1 MVQLFWFHCSI
12 KLDVTK
18 KKDLN
23 RLLDI
28 GSATTLNENTTQKV
42 RGEGGKGWIKDCLPL
57 QETAVYE
64 CVV

>member
-18 KKDLN
+18 KKKKDLN

-28 GSATTLNENTTQKV
+28 GSATMLNENTTQKV
-42 RGEGGKGWIKDCLPL
+42 RGEREDKGLFTLAGNC
-57 QETAVYE
+57 
-64 CVV
+64 CV

>member
-12 KLDVTK
+12 KLDVTKKK

-42 RGEGGKGWIKDCLPL
+42 RGGKGRIKDCLPL

>member
-1 MVQLFWFHCSI
+1 MLP
-12 KLDVTK
+12 KKK

-42 RGEGGKGWIKDCLPL
+42 RGGKGRIKDCLPL